1 MQNHVAHMLEED
13 FVVSD
18 RATTL
23 PLPEHPALL
32 GYLLVAACE
41 TGSAELT
48 VRDAHCRIAAGDLLV
63 LFPQQSAAIGAVSA
77 DFAATY
83 FVVPQTLFHDVV
95 SMMHRFT
102 PRFFLFMLD
111 NYRFRLS
118 ERDRGDI
125 EPFFRRLS
133 ERAAVAEES
142 LRREL
147 VVFSL
152 AVFCMDLYRY
162 YKECDAEE
170 PVQTNR
176 RKEELAYEFFRPVA
190 EEYVAHKDVSFY
202 ADRMN
207 ITPTYLT
214 IVVKETTGMSA
225 KEWMADFVTR
235 QIKTRLR
242 NPALNMQ
249 EIAFELNF
257 PTQTSM
263 NRFFRN
269 YTGMSLTQ
277 YRRSITP

>member
-1 MQNHVAHMLEED
+1 
-13 FVVSD
+13 
-18 RATTL
+18 
-23 PLPEHPALL
+23 
-32 GYLLVAACE
+32 
-41 TGSAELT
+41 
-48 VRDAHCRIAAGDLLV
+48 
-63 LFPQQSAAIGAVSA
+63 
-77 DFAATY
+77 
-83 FVVPQTLFHDVV
+83 
-95 SMMHRFT
+95 
-102 PRFFLFMLD
+102 
-111 NYRFRLS
+111 
-118 ERDRGDI
+118 
-125 EPFFRRLS
+125 
-133 ERAAVAEES
+133 
-142 LRREL
+142 
-147 VVFSL
+147 
-152 AVFCMDLYRY
+152 MDLYRY

-176 RKEELAYEFFRPVA
+176 RKEELAYEFFRLVA

>member
-1 MQNHVAHMLEED
+1 
-13 FVVSD
+13 
-18 RATTL
+18 
-23 PLPEHPALL
+23 
-32 GYLLVAACE
+32 
-41 TGSAELT
+41 
-48 VRDAHCRIAAGDLLV
+48 
-63 LFPQQSAAIGAVSA
+63 
-77 DFAATY
+77 
-83 FVVPQTLFHDVV
+83 
-95 SMMHRFT
+95 
-102 PRFFLFMLD
+102 MLD

-125 EPFFRRLS
+125 ELFFRRLS
-133 ERAAVAEES
+133 ERAAAVAEEVS
-142 LRREL
+142 AARTGR
-147 VVFSL
+147 FSL

-176 RKEELAYEFFRPVA
+176 RKRRSWHTKFFRLVA

-277 YRRSITP
+277 YRRPLRPDVRAGARIVSRIPLRGASERPFRRAESGSERSPTG